1 MPIAAHCAIDCAREQ
16 ANVAKTTKNSIIW
29 IAITEIDSGLKRLRA
44 SSDGRGNGQG
54 EGRDETCGQRDVSSR
69 VGATYFIA
77 YGGSSC
83 CRDSGAGGTGEC
95 HQLRIFSTEFS
106 H

>member
-16 ANVAKTTKNSIIW
+16 ANVAKTTKDGIIRF
-29 IAITEIDSGLKRLRA
+29 AITEVDGGLKRLRT

-54 EGRDETCGQRDVSSR
+54 EGRDETGGQRDVSSR

-77 YGGSSC
+77 YGRSGC
-83 CRDSGAGGTGEC
+83 CRDPGPRASSQR
-95 HQLRIFSTEFS
+95 HQLRILSAEFS